1 MIAAVII
8 FSLAVLMAGFAI
20 WLFVYAD
27 RRERSDEM
35 MVRLGGSDEPRAAK
49 YRSKESQLRNPV
61 LRSAC
66 YLIWRTGSDMQPQT
80 VGRILVVL
88 LALVPLAL
96 ILFGWLIGAGVV
108 AGGLVLGLL
117 VLRNR
122 AARRRARIGEQLPGF
137 LEAAMRVLQA
147 GNTMEESISSAAMES
162 VDPLKPLFMSVGR
175 KVRLGAPLDQVLVE
189 TADIHNIR
197 NLKVIALAAAINRK
211 YGGSLRNM
219 FRSLIGAIRAR
230 ESAAREMRA
239 LTAETR
245 ISAIVLAVIPIGLSA
260 YIFMRNRLYYVDMWE
275 SPSGRIAL
283 IMAIVMQVTGVLII
297 YRMMNATQDN
307 A

>member
-1 MIAAVII
+1 MIAAIVI

-35 MVRLGGSDEPRAAK
+35 MERLGASDEPRMPK
-49 YRSKESQLRNPV
+49 YRSRESQLGNPV

-66 YLIWRTGSDMQPQT
+66 HLIWRTGSDMQPQT
-80 VGRILVVL
+80 VTRILLVL
-88 LALVPLAL
+88 VALVPLAL
-96 ILFGWLIGAGVV
+96 FLFGWMVGTGVV
-108 AGGLVLGLL
+108 LGGLVLGLL

-147 GNTMEESISSAAMES
+147 GNTMEESISAAAQES
-162 VDPLKPLFMSVGR
+162 VDPLRPLFLSVGR

-189 TADIHNIR
+189 MADIHNIR
-197 NLKVIALAAAINRK
+197 NLKVIALAASINRK

-245 ISAIVLAVIPIGLSA
+245 ISAIVLAVIPIGLSI
-260 YIFMRNRLYYVDMWE
+260 YIYLRNRLYYVDMWE
-275 SPSGRIAL
+275 SPNGRFAL
-283 IMAIVMQVTGVLII
+283 IMAVVLQVTGVVVI
-297 YRMMNATQDN
+297 YRMMTATQDN
-307 A
+307 S